1 MRRSLLPFRPLGEL
15 ELAPFALPHDV
26 TGFCDWL
33 ADAESGS
40 AIAYYRGHLVFDRL
54 PEKSGLS
61 IQKRHA
67 LAAVADRVMS
77 AAANGFCFPV
87 QRRLGP
93 NDWLYI
99 AIRATRLRTPSRPAL
114 RIHGPMAAFAVANDP
129 LPSPLSL
136 VAA

>member
-1 MRRSLLPFRPLGEL
+1 MPRRLLPCPFGEL
-15 ELAPFALPHDV
+15 KLDPFAIPLDV

-87 QRRLGP
+87 QRWLGP

-99 AIRATRLRTPSRPAL
+99 AIRATRLRSASRPAL

>member
-1 MRRSLLPFRPLGEL
+1 MPRRFLPCPLGEL
-15 ELAPFALPHDV
+15 ELAPFAIPLDV

-33 ADAESGS
+33 AEAEAGS

-67 LAAVADRVMS
+67 LVAVADRVMK
-77 AAANGFCFPV
+77 AAENGFCFPL

-93 NDWLYI
+93 NDWLYL
-99 AIRATRLRTPSRPAL
+99 AVRASRLRSAPRPAL
-114 RIHGPMAAFAVANDP
+114 RVARPFAAVAASDA
-129 LPSPLSL
+129 LTCSVTLI
-136 VAA
+136 AA

>member
-1 MRRSLLPFRPLGEL
+1 M
-15 ELAPFALPHDV
+15 

-33 ADAESGS
+33 AEAEAGA

-54 PEKSGLS
+54 PEKSSLTD
-61 IQKRHA
+61 QQRQA
-67 LAAVADRVMS
+67 LVAVADRVMS

-99 AIRATRLRTPSRPAL
+99 AVRASPLRSAPRPAL
-114 RIHGPMAAFAVANDP
+114 RIPGPFAAAANDAF
-129 LPSPLSL
+129 PSPTSL

>member
-1 MRRSLLPFRPLGEL
+1 MPRRFLPCPLGEL
-15 ELAPFALPHDV
+15 ELDPFAIPLDV

-33 ADAESGS
+33 AEAESGA

-61 IQKRHA
+61 IQKRHV
-67 LAAVADRVMS
+67 LVAVADRVMT
-77 AAANGFCFPV
+77 AAANGFCFPL

-93 NDWLYI
+93 NDWLYL
-99 AIRATRLRTPSRPAL
+99 AVRASRLRSTPRPAL
-114 RIHGPMAAFAVANDP
+114 RVGGPMAAFAVANDP
-129 LPSPLSL
+129 LPSSITL

>member
-15 ELAPFALPHDV
+15 ELAPFAIPLDV

-99 AIRATRLRTPSRPAL
+99 AIRATRLRSASRPAL